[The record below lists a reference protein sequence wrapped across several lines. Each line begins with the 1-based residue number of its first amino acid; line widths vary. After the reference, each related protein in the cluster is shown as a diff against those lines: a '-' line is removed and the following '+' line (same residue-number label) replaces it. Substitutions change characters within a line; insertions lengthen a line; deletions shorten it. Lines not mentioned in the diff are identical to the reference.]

1 MSPLEIPGHVLIV
14 LMLISLY
21 SREGLHMRKETKVD
35 IARSHYQQLLYRYI
49 RYAHHTTSSIKGKKR
64 IVQPLK
70 ILGVFLTL
78 KVSIVQG
85 DGARGPEFPT

>member
-35 IARSHYQQLLYRYI
+35 TARSHYQQLLYRYI
-49 RYAHHTTSSIKGKKR
+49 R
-64 IVQPLK
+64 
-70 ILGVFLTL
+70 
-78 KVSIVQG
+78 
-85 DGARGPEFPT
+85 